1 MIKMSKDRYSEL
13 YEIDGVKIHP
23 NTREMEKQKIH
34 VVISR
39 QKELWE
45 ISLTSEKDDIML
57 MVPFNQPLK
66 SIIEELLRLSKKNG
80 ENG

>member
-1 MIKMSKDRYSEL
+1 MIKMPKDRYSEL
-13 YEIDGVKIHP
+13 YEINGVKIHP

-66 SIIEELLRLSKKNG
+66 SIIEEILRTTKK
-80 ENG
+80 EK

>member
-1 MIKMSKDRYSEL
+1 MIKMPKDRYSEL
-13 YEIDGVKIHP
+13 YEIDGVKLHP
-23 NTREMEKQKIH
+23 NTRQMEKQKIH

-39 QKELWE
+39 QNELWE

-66 SIIEELLRLSKKNG
+66 SIIEEILRTTKK
-80 ENG
+80 EK

>member
-1 MIKMSKDRYSEL
+1 MIKMPKDRYSKL
-13 YEIDGVKIHP
+13 YKIDGVKIHP
-23 NTREMEKQKIH
+23 NTGQMEKQKIH

-66 SIIEELLRLSKKNG
+66 SIIDEILRTTKK
-80 ENG
+80 EK